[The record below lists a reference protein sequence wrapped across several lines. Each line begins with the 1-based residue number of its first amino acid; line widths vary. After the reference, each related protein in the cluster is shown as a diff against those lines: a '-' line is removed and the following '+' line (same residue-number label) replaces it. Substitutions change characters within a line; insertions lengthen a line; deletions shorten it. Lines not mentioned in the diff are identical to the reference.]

1 MGYQHIPKMIGTK
14 KTTLQTTPSLFLVL
28 INMKEKHIP
37 SWVSYWE
44 RLSQLFRSQRI
55 HGWPTFLC
63 VRRTRYITIRED
75 TGMETWLRFTSWWF
89 QPISKIW
96 SSNWIISPTFGM
108 KTTKMK
114 PTIQFIIDKS
124 PETMRYPVK
133 NCDQII
139 GVQGN
144 AVQNYISPTPRF
156 WTIVILV
163 EPQGV

>member
-44 RLSQLFRSQRI
+44 RLSHLFRSQRI
-55 HGWPTFLC
+55 HGWPMFLC
-63 VRRTRYITIRED
+63 VRRTRYITIRDD

-108 KTTKMK
+108 KTKTNETNHPVYHWQIPWNHEIPSQKLWSNHRGFRVTLCK
-114 PTIQFIIDKS
+114 TTS
-124 PETMRYPVK
+124 PQPPVSE
-133 NCDQII
+133 Q
-139 GVQGN
+139 
-144 AVQNYISPTPRF
+144 SSS
-156 WTIVILV
+156 
-163 EPQGV
+163 